1 MKQYQDL
8 VRQIFS
14 EGDWQVNRTGVRTLS
29 IPGAMLRFDLKRG
42 FPAITTKRLAFK
54 SAIGEMIG
62 FIRGY
67 SHAASFRALGTKV
80 WDQNANENTQW
91 LANPFRHGE
100 DDMGAVYGVQW
111 RSWPAYKRVSAD
123 NTELIAKLKSEG
135 WVVGDEIGAGGTGY
149 WGELEVLMYKEV
161 DQLLGCL
168 DKIVNTPGDRRILFH
183 GWNPAQ
189 LDEMA
194 LPPCHLLYQFLPNQN
209 KGELSMT
216 LYIRSSDVGLGLP
229 FNTAAAAMLLE
240 LVARLTGYT
249 ARHLTI
255 FTGDT
260 HIYENHVEMLQEQ
273 LKRDPYE
280 SPRLV
285 INERVPAK
293 AKTGIYDPS
302 WLMRVNPDDFTLE
315 GYAHHPPLTA
325 PMAV

>member
-8 VRQIFS
+8 VRQVLN
-14 EGDWQVNRTGVRTLS
+14 EGDWQTNRTGVRTIS
-29 IPGAMLRFDLKRG
+29 IPGASLRFDLKRG
-42 FPAITTKRLAFK
+42 FPAVTTKRLAFK

-62 FIRGY
+62 FLRGY
-67 SHAASFRALGTKV
+67 SNAADFRALGSKV
-80 WDQNANENTQW
+80 WDQNANENAQW
-91 LANPFRHGE
+91 LANPFREGV
-100 DDMGAVYGVQW
+100 DDMGQVYGVQW
-111 RSWPAYKRVSAD
+111 RRWPAYKVVHIDGEVATDDR
-123 NTELIAKLKSEG
+123 LIAITQAGYEVAALDDGKS
-135 WVVGDEIGAGGTGY
+135 VVVYHKEI
-149 WGELEVLMYKEV
+149 
-161 DQLLGCL
+161 DQLRQCL
-168 DKIVNTPGDRRILFH
+168 DKIVDNPGDRRILFH

-194 LPPCHLLYQFLPNQN
+194 LPPCHLLYQFFPNQS
-209 KGELSMT
+209 KGEMSMT

-249 ARHLTI
+249 ARWLTI

-260 HIYENHVEMLQEQ
+260 HIYENHLEMLQEQ

-285 INERVPAK
+285 ISDRVPAMRQ
-293 AKTGIYDPS
+293 TGVYDPS
-302 WLMRVNPDDFTLE
+302 WLDKVEPTDFSLE
-315 GYAHHPPLTA
+315 GYVHHPPLTA